1 MMISWKMFC
10 CFSIKNDIDNFRV
23 DFLVGITGR
32 KDQLTILFLSFIP
45 SYGLKNKKKINSNE
59 AGFIHIVVFTEL
71 NGIMK
76 LKF

>member
-1 MMISWKMFC
+1 MMISWRMFC

-45 SYGLKNKKKINSNE
+45 SYGSKNKKIYFNK
-59 AGFIHIVVFTEL
+59 ARFIHIIVFSEL
-71 NGIMK
+71 NVIMK